1 VSSPS
6 NAVVALIAL
15 ALVLDPRPLKPV
27 APARL
32 VATPAPAEADA
43 CALLTEE
50 QVSAAIEAKAL
61 AGKHLVPTSTKQ
73 CIWSDDPNHSTDHR
87 RVTLNI
93 GALRSFD
100 LGKSN
105 PGLTTEAV
113 SGVGDAA
120 YYIIYKADAPTIV
133 VRKGDS
139 VFNLRILNG
148 FKFKALTLD
157 EERAREL
164 TLAKAAAA
172 KI

>member
-1 VSSPS
+1 MSSPS
-6 NAVVALIAL
+6 NAIVALVAL
-15 ALVLDPRPLKPV
+15 ALVLDPRPIKPI
-27 APARL
+27 APAWSPG
-32 VATPAPAEADA
+32 TPRAAESDA

-61 AGKHLVPTSTKQ
+61 AGKHLVPSSTKQ
-73 CIWSDDPNHSTDHR
+73 CIWSDDPNHGTDHR

-93 GALRSFD
+93 AALRSFD

-148 FKFKALTLD
+148 LKFKALTL
-157 EERAREL
+157 EEEKAREL
-164 TLAKAAAA
+164 SLAKAAAA